1 MRGDSSL
8 HWKEI
13 FLQAMNESD
22 REKLRRLVPKAE
34 AAIFLRREE
43 LGNSAEAREELSTI
57 VVAMEAL
64 RSIRVQQLG
73 SITPRASND
82 GGRIV
87 ESEESS

>member
-1 MRGDSSL
+1 MRGDRSL

-22 REKLRRLVPKAE
+22 REKLRQLVPKAE

-43 LGNSAEAREELSTI
+43 LGNSAEAHEELSTI

-64 RSIRVQQLG
+64 RSIRVQRLG
-73 SITPRASND
+73 GVTPRA
-82 GGRIV
+82 
-87 ESEESS
+87 